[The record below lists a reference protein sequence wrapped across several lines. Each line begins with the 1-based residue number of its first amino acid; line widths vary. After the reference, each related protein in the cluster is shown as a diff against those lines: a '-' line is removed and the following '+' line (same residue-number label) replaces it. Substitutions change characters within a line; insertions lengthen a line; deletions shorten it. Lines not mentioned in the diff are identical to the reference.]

1 MAWLRSVGHDFSA
14 VAFIAEAHI
23 RRIILDD
30 TGISPLLPIHSSVNA
45 LGIENCPFIS
55 EMNFLIDRRVPFYY
69 ARHLI
74 KD

>member
-1 MAWLRSVGHDFSA
+1 MIFQRLHLSLKLIFVDNDK
-14 VAFIAEAHI
+14 I
-23 RRIILDD
+23 RIILDD
-30 TGISPLLPIHSSVNA
+30 PGISPLLPIHSPVNA